1 MGILLFFVFYYAAE
15 KRDAFQQAFFSIGGV
30 SITFATLFILIAKLA
45 LVENMRITC
54 AKFSINVSFQDSFRI
69 YNFTQLGKYVPGSI
83 WHLVSRVSMLRDK
96 GHSLS
101 SIRDA
106 LIAENVA
113 LLLVACTLAAGSL
126 MATIWTGL
134 LRIDIGQESAFG
146 LQYLAEP
153 IVWLLCL
160 LILLAGLML
169 WLFCRRHRN
178 VLSWMKSLIPSLR
191 TASVLLPAWL
201 LLGTSLW
208 ITAVPFIESPGP
220 YHYFYVVGLFSIAF
234 VVGLLAPF
242 APGGLGVR
250 EYILVEGL
258 TYLIAFD
265 QAVVLSVT
273 SRVLYF
279 GSELLLGAFSA
290 GLRKPGG

>member
-1 MGILLFFVFYYAAE
+1 MLLFFVFYYASE
-15 KRDAFQQAFFSIGGV
+15 KQDAFQRAFFSIGGV
-30 SITFATLFILIAKLA
+30 AIALATLSILIAKLV
-45 LVENMRITC
+45 LVENMRLAC
-54 AKFSINVSFQDSFRI
+54 AKSSINVSFQDAFRM

-83 WHLVSRVSMLRDK
+83 WHIVSRVSILRDR

-106 LIAENVA
+106 LITENVA
-113 LLLVACTLAAGSL
+113 LLLVACTLAVGLL
-126 MATIWTGL
+126 MATIWTGPL
-134 LRIDIGQESAFG
+134 QIDIGRESAFG
-146 LQYLAEP
+146 LQYFSKPA
-153 IVWLLCL
+153 VWLQCL

-169 WLFCRRHRN
+169 WRFFRRHPS
-178 VLSWMKSLIPSLR
+178 VLSWMKSLMPSLR
-191 TASVLLPAWL
+191 AVSVLLPAWL

-208 ITAVPFIESPGP
+208 ITAVPFLESPESH
-220 YHYFYVVGLFSIAF
+220 HYFYVVGLFCIAF

-273 SRVLYF
+273 SRMAYF
-279 GSELLLGAFSA
+279 GAELVLGALSA
-290 GLRKPGG
+290 GLRRSDG